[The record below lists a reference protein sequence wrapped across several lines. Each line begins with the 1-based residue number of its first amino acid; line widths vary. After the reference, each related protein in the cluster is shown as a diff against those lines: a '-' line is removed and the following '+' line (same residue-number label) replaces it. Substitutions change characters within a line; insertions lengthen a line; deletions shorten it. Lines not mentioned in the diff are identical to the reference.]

1 MRISSVR
8 LGILADPDLSRIVQ
22 YHLVVVPAFLG
33 GHDQNRAVGVI
44 MGFYRRIELKK
55 SMSTTPSTPTQ

>member
-8 LGILADPDLSRIVQ
+8 LGILADPDLSRQLWDPLMYHFVQ

-33 GHDQNRAVGVI
+33 SHDHNRAVGVI
-44 MGFYRRIELKK
+44 MGF
-55 SMSTTPSTPTQ
+55 